1 MKSIPVMVLLALP
14 WFLADVRG
22 YSKTYPE
29 FGKHGYWFENLMDLS
44 VLNMAAAAPGAEEA
58 GSPFRQKLLHCCGS
72 TRWVAEMS
80 KRFPVRDF
88 AELCQAA
95 DAVDASLT
103 REDWLEAF
111 AAHPRAT
118 KNADDAVLDRLEE
131 LNNAYYKKFGYIYIV
146 CATGKSAPE
155 MLRILETRMDK
166 RSEDELPVAAGEQ
179 SKITKIRLEKLL
191 QE

>member
-1 MKSIPVMVLLALP
+1 
-14 WFLADVRG
+14 
-22 YSKTYPE
+22 
-29 FGKHGYWFENLMDLS
+29 MDLS
-44 VLNMAAAAPGAEEA
+44 VLNVAAADGADEE

-72 TRWVAEMS
+72 KRWAAEMV
-80 KRFPVRDF
+80 KMFPVRDF

-95 DAVDASLT
+95 DTADATLT

-111 AAHPRAT
+111 AAHPRIGRTKKPIMEWEAQEQKAT

-131 LNNAYYKKFGYIYIV
+131 LNDEYYKKFGYIYIV

-155 MLRILETRMDK
+155 MLRILESRMDN
-166 RSEDELPVAAGEQ
+166 SPGDELAVAAAEQ

-191 QE
+191 QELRSGNAKL

>member
-1 MKSIPVMVLLALP
+1 
-14 WFLADVRG
+14 
-22 YSKTYPE
+22 
-29 FGKHGYWFENLMDLS
+29 MDLS

-111 AAHPRAT
+111 AAHPRIGRTKGPIKEWEAQEQKAT

-166 RSEDELPVAAGEQ
+166 SSEDELPVAAGEQ

>member
-1 MKSIPVMVLLALP
+1 MV
-14 WFLADVRG
+14 
-22 YSKTYPE
+22 K
-29 FGKHGYWFENLMDLS
+29 M
-44 VLNMAAAAPGAEEA
+44 
-58 GSPFRQKLLHCCGS
+58 
-72 TRWVAEMS
+72 
-80 KRFPVRDF
+80 FPVRDF

-95 DAVDASLT
+95 DTADATLT

-111 AAHPRAT
+111 AAHPSWHSVLQIGRTKKPIKEWEAQEQKVVAAT

-131 LNNAYYKKFGYIYIV
+131 LNDEYYKKFGYIYIV

-155 MLRILETRMDK
+155 MLRILESRMDN
-166 RSEDELPVAAGEQ
+166 SPGDELAVAAAEQ

>member
-1 MKSIPVMVLLALP
+1 
-14 WFLADVRG
+14 
-22 YSKTYPE
+22 
-29 FGKHGYWFENLMDLS
+29 MDLS
-44 VLNMAAAAPGAEEA
+44 VLNVAAADGADEE

-72 TRWVAEMS
+72 KRWAAEMV
-80 KRFPVRDF
+80 KMFPVRDF

-95 DAVDASLT
+95 DTADATLT

-111 AAHPRAT
+111 AAHPRIGRTKKPIKEWEAQEQKAT

-131 LNNAYYKKFGYIYIV
+131 LNDEYYKKFGYIYIV

-155 MLRILETRMDK
+155 MLRILESRMDN
-166 RSEDELPVAAGEQ
+166 SPGDELAVAAAEQ